1 MAVADAPP
9 SSRPSAHSRPSVA
22 RVAGVAVALVLMV
35 LGVLGGLGD
44 PLLFVVTVLNGLSS
58 AGLYFLVAS
67 GFTLIFG
74 LLRVT
79 NLAHGSFYLAGGYIG
94 WSVRDV
100 TGSWVL
106 ALLVAALAVAAMGS
120 FFQLVLLRRVDGD
133 PIRESLVTIGLSV
146 VIADLTLSIWGG
158 SSLDIGVPAALD
170 STIKVDQLVYS
181 QYRIALLGMAIVVGA
196 GLYLLLKRTRLGMTI
211 RAGVDD
217 PVILATTGVNVP
229 VVLSLV
235 FALGAFLAGLA
246 GVAGGSYL
254 SVSQGEDARYLLISL
269 LVVIVGG
276 LGSVP
281 GAAAGALLV
290 GLVEAFAQAHLPTY
304 SVLVTFGVMIAVLA
318 FRPQGLLG
326 AVR

>member
-1 MAVADAPP
+1 MAVLA
-9 SSRPSAHSRPSVA
+9 SA
-22 RVAGVAVALVLMV
+22 ALVV
-35 LGVLGGLGD
+35 RDGSNDGL
-44 PLLFVVTVLNGLSS
+44 LLAVTILNGLSS

-94 WSVRDV
+94 WTLRDA
-100 TGSWVL
+100 TGSWLL
-106 ALLVAALAVAAMGS
+106 ALVGAALAVAAMGLL
-120 FFQLVLLRRVDGD
+120 FQLLLLRRVDGD
-133 PIRESLVTIGLSV
+133 PIRESLLTIGLSV
-146 VIADLTLSIWGG
+146 VVADLTLSIWGG
-158 SSLDIGVPAALD
+158 SSLDIGAPALLD
-170 STIKVDQLVYS
+170 STFTVNGLVYS
-181 QYRIALLGMAIVVGA
+181 EYRLALLGLAILVGA
-196 GLYLLLKRTRLGMTI
+196 ALYVLLKCTRLGMTI

-229 VVLSLV
+229 VMLSLV
-235 FALGAFLAGLA
+235 FGLGAFLAGLG

-254 SVSQGEDARYLLISL
+254 SISQGEDARYLLVSL

-276 LGSVP
+276 LGSVT

-290 GLVEAFAQAHLPTY
+290 GLVESFAQVHLPTY
-304 SVLVTFGVMIAVLA
+304 SVLVTFGVMIVVLA

-326 AVR
+326 ASR